1 MSDGSTSDAIDPK
14 STISYRGA
22 KVAVIVLGVLLLL
35 AFVMV
40 VVGIGMRMSG
50 HAPGQNA
57 AAGQFE
63 LPAGSKIERTDVAG
77 SNLVLTVKTPGGD
90 AIYIFNTSDG
100 HLVSRIAPK
109 VP

>member
-1 MSDGSTSDAIDPK
+1 MSDVSTSDAIDPK

-35 AFVMV
+35 AFIMV

-50 HAPGQNA
+50 HAPGQNV

-63 LPAGSKIERTDVAG
+63 LPAGSEIEDTQVAG
-77 SNLVLTVKTPGGD
+77 NNLVMTVRTPNGVTV
-90 AIYIFNTSDG
+90 YIFNANDG
-100 HLVSRIAPK
+100 HLVGRIAPK
-109 VP
+109 AQ

>member
-1 MSDGSTSDAIDPK
+1 MSDVSTSDAIDPK

-35 AFVMV
+35 AFIMV
-40 VVGIGMRMSG
+40 VVGIAMRMSG
-50 HAPGQNA
+50 HAPGQNVT
-57 AAGQFE
+57 AGQFE
-63 LPAGSKIERTDVAG
+63 LPAGSKIEHTDVAG
-77 SNLVLTVKTPGGD
+77 ANLVLTVKTPDGD
-90 AIYIFNTSDG
+90 AIYIFNANDG

>member
-50 HAPGQNA
+50 HAPQNA